1 MSGTVIGILAGM
13 GPRTTSPFLEAVLDR
28 CRQYYGAS
36 LDEDYPDIVLYSLPT
51 PFRPNAPLDRVAMQA
66 ALGRG
71 AAALAR
77 AGAHFIAVPCNVVHL
92 FHAAIQAAAGVE
104 VLHIVDETLQ
114 RLPARPT
121 GAVSVL
127 CTRALAE
134 SRLYHGALA
143 ARGHEVVTAP
153 ALQTDVDELILAFK
167 TAGVADTTVAL
178 WLALKAKL
186 VRHGVSHAVLA
197 CTDLAFCA
205 KHSAGLQLLNSA
217 AILADATVAA
227 FCRREGLTVTLS
239 PSERSFTP

>member
-1 MSGTVIGILAGM
+1 MSRTVIGILAGM

-36 LDEDYPDIVLYSLPT
+36 LDEDYPDIVIYSLPT
-51 PFRPNAPLDRVAMQA
+51 PFRPNAPLDRLAMQA

-92 FHAAIQAAAGVE
+92 FHAAIQAAAGIE

-114 RLPARPT
+114 RLPTHPA
-121 GAVSVL
+121 GATSVL

-134 SRLYHGALA
+134 SRLYHDALA
-143 ARGHEVVTAP
+143 ARGYEVVNEP
-153 ALQTDVDELILAFK
+153 KFQSDVDGLILAFK
-167 TAGVADTTVAL
+167 AAGAADATVAL
-178 WLALKAKL
+178 WLALQAKL
-186 VRHGVSHAVLA
+186 ARHGVSHAVLA

-205 KHSAGLQLLNSA
+205 KHGAGLQMLDSA

-227 FCRREGLTVTLS
+227 FCRREGLAATLS
-239 PSERSFTP
+239 PSERSLTS